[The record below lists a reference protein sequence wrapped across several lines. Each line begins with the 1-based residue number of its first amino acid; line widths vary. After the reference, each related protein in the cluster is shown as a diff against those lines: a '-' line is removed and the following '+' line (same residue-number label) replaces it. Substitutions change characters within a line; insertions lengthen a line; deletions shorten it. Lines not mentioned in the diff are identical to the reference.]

1 MVRGYHEYQHI
12 WDAVVGEILPC
23 NCETGNVH
31 DPYAVSIK
39 KGGVIVGHVPKK
51 LSCLCSLFL
60 QWGGI
65 ICCEVTGLR
74 RYYSDLPQGG
84 LEIPCNIVFKGH
96 LKEIEKVKKV
106 LKLTES
112 DSPSATTETVD
123 NSGKN
128 TQSSD
133 VDLQITKSP
142 SAAISVSEPTSAV
155 VKITKSLGASVT
167 LSKQHLPFEESDDH
181 RKSNKLAYSIKVEDS
196 PYASVDLTHG
206 DSSDVPCSSSSLSDE
221 IRSLVNP
228 EELLRICTGAK
239 LTDLSINMA
248 QKMLK
253 KQFPKLNGLISTLVQ
268 EKKFT
273 YKPTKNQLQIIHSR
287 DDHWIVASS
296 ALSKKNENEVHV

>member
-1 MVRGYHEYQHI
+1 MLRGYHKYQHI

-23 NCETGNVH
+23 NCEMGNVH

-60 QWGGI
+60 LRGGI
-65 ICCEVTGLR
+65 ICCKVTGLR
-74 RYYSDLPQGG
+74 RYSSDLPQGG
-84 LEIPCNIVFKGH
+84 LEIPCNM
-96 LKEIEKVKKV
+96 VKKV

-128 TQSSD
+128 TESSD

-167 LSKQHLPFEESDDH
+167 L
-181 RKSNKLAYSIKVEDS
+181 
-196 PYASVDLTHG
+196 
-206 DSSDVPCSSSSLSDE
+206 
-221 IRSLVNP
+221 
-228 EELLRICTGAK
+228 
-239 LTDLSINMA
+239 
-248 QKMLK
+248 
-253 KQFPKLNGLISTLVQ
+253 PK
-268 EKKFT
+268 
-273 YKPTKNQLQIIHSR
+273 
-287 DDHWIVASS
+287 
-296 ALSKKNENEVHV
+296 